1 MLVTTDV
8 WPLMVVQRITQ
19 IMLQSL
25 LKVSYEMSFYH
36 LLTLFYT
43 VQHPVL
49 TTLPSSQSVDLTQ
62 TATFTCSAT
71 GYNVS
76 YNWTIGSGSFPSKV
90 TGINTNT
97 LVIPDVRSSDDNTY
111 TCVASN
117 EGGSVSLNGAKLTVT
132 GMTMMMLLGDSMG
145 VVLVVQVYQR

>member
-1 MLVTTDV
+1 MNYLVYV
-8 WPLMVVQRITQ
+8 Y
-19 IMLQSL
+19 L
-25 LKVSYEMSFYH
+25 LSNCLVG
-36 LLTLFYT
+36 LPTI
-43 VQHPVL
+43 VL
-49 TTLPSSQSVDLTQ
+49 EPIPARVELTQ

-76 YNWTIGSGSFPSKV
+76 YKWTIGSGSFPSKV

-117 EGGSVSLNGAKLTVT
+117 EGGSVSSNGAKLTVT
-132 GMTMMMLLGDSMG
+132 GMTMMMLLGGSVN

>member
-1 MLVTTDV
+1 MQLPNFDT
-8 WPLMVVQRITQ
+8 
-19 IMLQSL
+19 
-25 LKVSYEMSFYH
+25 
-36 LLTLFYT
+36 
-43 VQHPVL
+43 HPS
-49 TTLPSSQSVDLTQ
+49 PQSVSLTQ

-71 GYNVS
+71 GYNVQ
-76 YNWTIGSGSFPSKV
+76 YEWRIGSGSFPSKV

-117 EGGSVSLNGAKLTVT
+117 EGGSVPSNTARLTVT
-132 GMTMMMLLGDSMG
+132 GMTMMMLLGSSSMN